1 MTMETGQQCWLPRY
15 HRLVTIAALD
25 DLCRQHRVLALYLF
39 GSRADDGRRRLGGEP
54 VTGIGS
60 DLDVG
65 IVLESFPVHHRRLAA
80 LQVAL
85 EEMFAPLR
93 VDLVPLQR
101 VDALLQFAAVDGHR
115 VAATDTTRA
124 DLFELEVMR
133 RAAELLPLQRQ
144 RERDVFGLTSR

>member
-1 MTMETGQQCWLPRY
+1 M
-15 HRLVTIAALD
+15 AADVLD
-25 DLCRQHRVLALYLF
+25 DLCRRHGVVALYLF
-39 GSRADDGRRRLGGEP
+39 GSRADDGQRRLAGES
-54 VTGIGS
+54 VATGGS

-65 IVLESFPVHHRRLAA
+65 VLFDDSAIRHRLLDA

-85 EEMFAPLR
+85 EEAFAPLR

-101 VDALLQFAAVDGHR
+101 VDALVQFAAIDGLR
-115 VAATDTTRA
+115 IAATDATRA

-144 RERDVFGLTSR
+144 RERDVFGPTTR

>member
-1 MTMETGQQCWLPRY
+1 MATD
-15 HRLVTIAALD
+15 VLD
-25 DLCRQHRVLALYLF
+25 DLCRRHGVVALYLF
-39 GSRADDGRRRLGGEP
+39 GSRADDGRRRLAGES
-54 VTGIGS
+54 VAIGGS

-65 IVLESFPVHHRRLAA
+65 VLFDDSAIRHRRLDA

-85 EEMFAPLR
+85 EEAFAPLR

-101 VDALLQFAAVDGHR
+101 VDALVQFAAIDGLR
-115 VAATDTTRA
+115 IAATDATRA

-144 RERDVFGLTSR
+144 RERDVFGLTTR

>member
-1 MTMETGQQCWLPRY
+1 MATD
-15 HRLVTIAALD
+15 VLD
-25 DLCRQHRVLALYLF
+25 DLCRRHGVVALYLF
-39 GSRADDGRRRLGGEP
+39 GSRADDGQRRLAGES
-54 VTGIGS
+54 VATGGS

-65 IVLESFPVHHRRLAA
+65 VLFDDSAIRHRLLDA

-85 EEMFAPLR
+85 EEAFAPLR

-101 VDALLQFAAVDGHR
+101 VDALVQFAAIDGLR
-115 VAATDTTRA
+115 IAATDATRA

-144 RERDVFGLTSR
+144 RERDVFGLTTR

>member
-1 MTMETGQQCWLPRY
+1 MAN
-15 HRLVTIAALD
+15 VLD
-25 DLCRQHRVLALYLF
+25 DLCRRHGVVALYLF
-39 GSRADDGRRRLGGEP
+39 GSRADDGRRRLAGESFAI
-54 VTGIGS
+54 GGS

-65 IVLESFPVHHRRLAA
+65 VLFDDSAIHHRRFDA

-85 EEMFAPLR
+85 EEAFAPLR

-101 VDALLQFAAVDGHR
+101 VDALVQFAAIDGLR
-115 VAATDTTRA
+115 IAATDTTRA

-144 RERDVFGLTSR
+144 RERDVFGLTTR